1 MSLALLRKTFR
12 DYRVLLLIVM
22 LGMVVFEIFAVR
34 MILEG
39 AKDLALLKQW
49 IERPFLQ
56 TILRLALGADISREL
71 SPSTLAVFG
80 LAHPL
85 IYTMSWALLLTIAT
99 GVTVGEVQRGTADL
113 LLTLPI
119 ARVAVYCTTSIV
131 WIAAAAVASAAPYIG
146 MLIGERCFP
155 LGEPL
160 RYAGMLAV
168 AVTYFCLCVSIGAVT
183 MLVSSLASRRG
194 TAIAIVLSML
204 LVSDFINLLAQLW
217 PPVQKFAFVGFL
229 YYYRPLPVLLS
240 AELPW
245 FDLSVLLGIAAVS
258 WTAGLIHFAR
268 RDIPAA

>member
-1 MSLALLRKTFR
+1 MSLPLLRKTFR
-12 DYRVLLLIVM
+12 DYRVLLVVVLV
-22 LGMVVFEIFAVR
+22 GMIGFEIFAVR

-56 TILRLALGADISREL
+56 TILRLALGADISKEL

-85 IYTMSWALLLTIAT
+85 IYTMSWALLLAIAT

-113 LLTLPI
+113 LLALPI
-119 ARVAVYCTTSIV
+119 ARVTVYCTTSVV
-131 WIAAAAVASAAPYIG
+131 WVVAAAGASAAPYFG
-146 MLIGERCFP
+146 LLIGERCFP

-168 AVTYFCLCVSIGAVT
+168 AVTYFCMCLSIGAVT

-194 TAIAIVLSML
+194 VAIAIMISML
-204 LVSDFINLLAQLW
+204 VVSDFINLLAQLW
-217 PPVQKFAFVGFL
+217 PPVQKIAFIGFL
-229 YYYRPLPVLLS
+229 HYYRPLPVLLS

-245 FDLSVLLGIAAVS
+245 PDIAVLLGVGAVA

>member
-1 MSLALLRKTFR
+1 MNLALLRKTFR
-12 DYRVLLLIVM
+12 DYRTLLLIVM
-22 LGMVVFEIFAVR
+22 IGMVVFEIFAVR

-56 TILRLALGADISREL
+56 TILRLALGADISKDL

-99 GVTVGEVQRGTADL
+99 GVTVGEMQRGTADL
-113 LLTLPI
+113 LLTLPVSR
-119 ARVAVYCTTSIV
+119 ASVYCTTSIV
-131 WIAAAAVASAAPYIG
+131 WIVAAAIASIAPYIG
-146 MLIGERCFP
+146 MLIGEQCFP

-160 RYAGMLAV
+160 RYAGMRAV
-168 AVTYFCLCVSIGAVT
+168 AVTYFTMCVSIGCVT
-183 MLVSSLASRRG
+183 MLVSSFASRRG

-204 LVSDFINLLAQLW
+204 LVSDFINLLSQLW
-217 PPVQKFAFVGFL
+217 PPMQKIAFIGFL

-245 FDLSVLLGIAAVS
+245 YDLSVLLGIGALA
-258 WTAGLIHFAR
+258 WAAGLIHFTR